1 MRNLSELAIKNRN
14 LVWYFI
20 IVIAVAGIFSYVKLG
35 RMEDPAYTVRQ
46 MVVTA
51 AWPGA
56 TARQME
62 EQVADKIEKNFRIR
76 RTSITSKAIHAPA
89 RRSFTSI

>member
-1 MRNLSELAIKNRN
+1 MRNLSELAIKNRT

-20 IVIAVAGIFSYVKLG
+20 IVIAIAGVFSYMKLG

-62 EQVADKIEKNFRIR
+62 E
-76 RTSITSKAIHAPA
+76 
-89 RRSFTSI
+89 